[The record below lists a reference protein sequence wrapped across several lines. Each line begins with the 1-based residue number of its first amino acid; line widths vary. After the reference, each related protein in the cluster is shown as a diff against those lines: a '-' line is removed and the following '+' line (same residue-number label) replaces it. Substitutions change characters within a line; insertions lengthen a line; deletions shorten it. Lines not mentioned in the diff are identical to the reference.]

1 VTQVHPSA
9 TRALRHVGSFLLWT
23 LCLRLLSLRRLKQ
36 REILAVAFFFQFI
49 HRNEPQRGGVY
60 AVALAGWSG
69 TVIKDMAEMRIA
81 CFATNLGAFHS
92 EGRILLFGYLFW
104 RNGLGETGPACAA
117 VEFIKGTKQRFARDN
132 IDINAGLVIVPV
144 SIVKRGLGA
153 ALPGDVILIFGQLAF
168 QLGVAGNWLVWI
180 HFFGFFF
187 LRLSITKQDRA
198 DNHKNRAKHTEP
210 QSFTRPMCVH

>member
-1 VTQVHPSA
+1 MTQVHPSA

-69 TVIKDMAEMRIA
+69 TDIKDMAEMRIA

-132 IDINAGLVIVPV
+132 IDIN
-144 SIVKRGLGA
+144 A